1 MSNTVAV
8 DCWLLSSGV
17 SSFTS
22 TSKLYFPAN
31 FSRKPRFG
39 SNTIRASATTN
50 GSSEDVIYKA
60 LLCGRRALLS
70 MITLPLVMP
79 CERIDNSVGAIAA
92 DESFQVREEIRKV
105 LSKGKAAGVL
115 RLVFHDAGTFEI
127 DEKTGGMNGSIVYE
141 LDRPENKGLKKSL
154 KILDKAKSQIDLV
167 KSVSWADI
175 IALAGAEAVSLCGG
189 PSIPIQLGRID
200 SISFSFKLMAFIH
213 LSTRCQKLTMRKPLM
228 VQDPEG
234 KLPEESLDAISLKQC
249 FERKGFSTQELVAL
263 SGAHTLGSK
272 GFGNPTV
279 FDNEYFKILMKKPWL
294 SSGGMTSMVGLPS
307 DRALVEDDECVGWI
321 SKYAEDQSL
330 FFDDFKNA
338 YTKLVDT
345 GATWKKAL

>member
-50 GSSEDVIYKA
+50 GSSEGVIYKA

-92 DESFQVREEIRKV
+92 EYVQIESFQVREEIRKV
-105 LSKGKAAGVL
+105 LSKSKAAGVL

-167 KSVSWADI
+167 QSVSWADI

-200 SISFSFKLMAFIH
+200 S
-213 LSTRCQKLTMRKPLM
+213 M

-279 FDNEYFKILMKKPWL
+279 FDNEYFKILMEKPWL
-294 SSGGMTSMVGLPS
+294 SSGSMTSMVGLPS

>member
-1 MSNTVAV
+1 MQEVSFRDDNKYYREVNRTKNQTCKIKIKKAPKSN
-8 DCWLLSSGV
+8 GV
-17 SSFTS
+17 I
-22 TSKLYFPAN
+22 KE
-31 FSRKPRFG
+31 
-39 SNTIRASATTN
+39 I
-50 GSSEDVIYKA
+50 
-60 LLCGRRALLS
+60 
-70 MITLPLVMP
+70 LVM
-79 CERIDNSVGAIAA
+79 AIWVMGS
-92 DESFQVREEIRKV
+92 ESFRLREEIRKV

-127 DEKTGGMNGSIVYE
+127 DEKIGGMNGSIVFE

-154 KILDKAKSQIDLV
+154 KILEKAKSQIDLV
-167 KSVSWADI
+167 QSVSWADI

-200 SISFSFKLMAFIH
+200 SL
-213 LSTRCQKLTMRKPLM
+213 LP
-228 VQDPEG
+228 DPEG
-234 KLPEESLDAISLKQC
+234 KLPEESLDATSLKQC

-279 FDNEYFKILMKKPWL
+279 FDNAYFKILMEKPWL
-294 SSGGMTSMVGLPS
+294 SSAGMTSMVGLPS
-307 DRALVEDDECVGWI
+307 DRALVEDDECVRWI

-330 FFDDFKNA
+330 FFDDFKNV

-345 GATWKKAL
+345 GATWKKSL

>member
-50 GSSEDVIYKA
+50 GSSEGVIYKA

-92 DESFQVREEIRKV
+92 EYVQIESFQVREEIRKV
-105 LSKGKAAGVL
+105 LSKSKAAGVL

-167 KSVSWADI
+167 QSVSWADI

-200 SISFSFKLMAFIH
+200 SI
-213 LSTRCQKLTMRKPLM
+213 
-228 VQDPEG
+228 
-234 KLPEESLDAISLKQC
+234 
-249 FERKGFSTQELVAL
+249 TQELVAL

-279 FDNEYFKILMKKPWL
+279 FDNEYFKILMEKPWL
-294 SSGGMTSMVGLPS
+294 SSGSMTSMVGLPS

>member
-50 GSSEDVIYKA
+50 GSSEGVIYKA

-92 DESFQVREEIRKV
+92 EYVQIESFQVREEIRKV
-105 LSKGKAAGVL
+105 LSKSKAAGVL

-167 KSVSWADI
+167 QSVSWADI

-200 SISFSFKLMAFIH
+200 SMSFPMYVFLFEAIYIQYAE
-213 LSTRCQKLTMRKPLM
+213 LRNL
-228 VQDPEG
+228 
-234 KLPEESLDAISLKQC
+234 LPCLARILWEV
-249 FERKGFSTQELVAL
+249 KG
-263 SGAHTLGSK
+263 LG
-272 GFGNPTV
+272 
-279 FDNEYFKILMKKPWL
+279 IQL
-294 SSGGMTSMVGLPS
+294 SSIMNISRFSWKSHGCPQVTNGIYMVSNGY
-307 DRALVEDDECVGWI
+307 VYI
-321 SKYAEDQSL
+321 Y
-330 FFDDFKNA
+330 
-338 YTKLVDT
+338 
-345 GATWKKAL
+345 

>member
-50 GSSEDVIYKA
+50 GSSEGVIYKA

-92 DESFQVREEIRKV
+92 EYVQIESFQVREEIRKV
-105 LSKGKAAGVL
+105 LSKSKAAGVL

-167 KSVSWADI
+167 QSVSWADI

-200 SISFSFKLMAFIH
+200 S
-213 LSTRCQKLTMRKPLM
+213 M

-279 FDNEYFKILMKKPWL
+279 FDNEYFKILMEKPWL
-294 SSGGMTSMVGLPS
+294 SSGDKWHLYGIKWL
-307 DRALVEDDECVGWI
+307 CVYI
-321 SKYAEDQSL
+321 LNSL
-330 FFDDFKNA
+330 K
-338 YTKLVDT
+338 
-345 GATWKKAL
+345 

>member
-50 GSSEDVIYKA
+50 GSSEGVIYKA

-92 DESFQVREEIRKV
+92 EYVQIESFQVREEIRKV
-105 LSKGKAAGVL
+105 LSKSKAAGVL

-167 KSVSWADI
+167 QSVSWADI

-200 SISFSFKLMAFIH
+200 S
-213 LSTRCQKLTMRKPLM
+213 M

-249 FERKGFSTQELVAL
+249 FERTQELVAL

-279 FDNEYFKILMKKPWL
+279 FDNEYFKILMEKPWL
-294 SSGGMTSMVGLPS
+294 SSGSMTSMVGLPS

>member
-50 GSSEDVIYKA
+50 GSSEGVIYKA

-92 DESFQVREEIRKV
+92 EYVQIESFQVREEIRKV
-105 LSKGKAAGVL
+105 LSKSKAAGVL

-167 KSVSWADI
+167 QSVSWADI

-200 SISFSFKLMAFIH
+200 SMSFPMYVFLF
-213 LSTRCQKLTMRKPLM
+213 
-228 VQDPEG
+228 E
-234 KLPEESLDAISLKQC
+234 AIYIQY
-249 FERKGFSTQELVAL
+249 A
-263 SGAHTLGSK
+263 GS
-272 GFGNPTV
+272 
-279 FDNEYFKILMKKPWL
+279 
-294 SSGGMTSMVGLPS
+294 MTSMVGLPS

>member
-50 GSSEDVIYKA
+50 GSSEGVIYKA

-105 LSKGKAAGVL
+105 LSKSKAAGVL

-167 KSVSWADI
+167 QSVSWADI

-200 SISFSFKLMAFIH
+200 SI
-213 LSTRCQKLTMRKPLM
+213 
-228 VQDPEG
+228 
-234 KLPEESLDAISLKQC
+234 
-249 FERKGFSTQELVAL
+249 TQELVAL

-279 FDNEYFKILMKKPWL
+279 FDNEYFKILMEKPWL
-294 SSGGMTSMVGLPS
+294 SSGSMTSMVGLPS

>member
-1 MSNTVAV
+1 MSNTIAV
-8 DCWLLSSGV
+8 DCWLLNSGV

-22 TSKLYFPAN
+22 TSKLYSPAN
-31 FSRKPRFG
+31 FSRTAHFG

-50 GSSEDVIYKA
+50 GSSEGVIYKA
-60 LLCGRRALLS
+60 LSCGRRALLS

-79 CERIDNSVGAIAA
+79 CEPINNSVGAIAA
-92 DESFQVREEIRKV
+92 DESFRLREEIRKV

-167 KSVSWADI
+167 QSVSWADI

-200 SISFSFKLMAFIH
+200 S
-213 LSTRCQKLTMRKPLM
+213 M
-228 VQDPEG
+228 VPDPEG
-234 KLPEESLDAISLKQC
+234 KLPEESLDATSLKQC
-249 FERKGFSTQELVAL
+249 FERKGFS
-263 SGAHTLGSK
+263 
-272 GFGNPTV
+272 
-279 FDNEYFKILMKKPWL
+279 
-294 SSGGMTSMVGLPS
+294 
-307 DRALVEDDECVGWI
+307 
-321 SKYAEDQSL
+321 
-330 FFDDFKNA
+330 
-338 YTKLVDT
+338 
-345 GATWKKAL
+345 

>member
-1 MSNTVAV
+1 MWNTVVV

-22 TSKLYFPAN
+22 TSKLYFQAN
-31 FSRKPRFG
+31 FSRTAHFG
-39 SNTIRASATTN
+39 SNPIRASATIN
-50 GSSEDVIYKA
+50 GSSEGVIYEA
-60 LLCGRRALLS
+60 LSCGRRALLS
-70 MITLPLVMP
+70 MITLSLVMP
-79 CERIDNSVGAIAA
+79 CNRVNNSVVAIAA
-92 DESFQVREEIRKV
+92 VENFRLREEIRKV

-127 DEKTGGMNGSIVYE
+127 DEKIGGMNGSIVFE

-154 KILDKAKSQIDLV
+154 KILEKAKSQIDLV
-167 KSVSWADI
+167 QSVSWADI

-200 SISFSFKLMAFIH
+200 SLV
-213 LSTRCQKLTMRKPLM
+213 P
-228 VQDPEG
+228 DPEG
-234 KLPEESLDAISLKQC
+234 KLPEESLDATSLKQC

-279 FDNEYFKILMKKPWL
+279 FDNAYFKILMEKPWL

-321 SKYAEDQSL
+321 SKYAEDESL

-345 GATWKKAL
+345 GVTWKKAL

>member
-50 GSSEDVIYKA
+50 GSSEGVIYKA

-105 LSKGKAAGVL
+105 LSKSKAAGVL

-154 KILDKAKSQIDLV
+154 KLTSR
-167 KSVSWADI
+167 SMHCS
-175 IALAGAEAVSLCGG
+175 
-189 PSIPIQLGRID
+189 ID
-200 SISFSFKLMAFIH
+200 SGQS
-213 LSTRCQKLTMRKPLM
+213 
-228 VQDPEG
+228 
-234 KLPEESLDAISLKQC
+234 EES
-249 FERKGFSTQELVAL
+249 
-263 SGAHTLGSK
+263 
-272 GFGNPTV
+272 N
-279 FDNEYFKILMKKPWL
+279 
-294 SSGGMTSMVGLPS
+294 
-307 DRALVEDDECVGWI
+307 
-321 SKYAEDQSL
+321 
-330 FFDDFKNA
+330 
-338 YTKLVDT
+338 
-345 GATWKKAL
+345 